1 MDERQAVMQNT
12 IEAFK
17 RHRFNRKDAQEYL
30 DWIKLFLNYFK
41 EIQPQSLDADSVKV
55 FLRYLCDD
63 KGLMPSRQKQAYLA
77 LNFFYN
83 QVLRRSLWS
92 SVKFDDTDTD
102 FVAGLHDVIAP
113 TPMQDTESP
122 QWTQYLQEPFR
133 LIAQI
138 MFHCGLKLEEVLN
151 LRIEDIQ
158 LENRQIRIRDAF
170 GDFSEIEISNSLYQ
184 PLALQVKKALNVF
197 QHDQRQGNVFF
208 RNPNALKQNQLTQN
222 SRWYFLF
229 PGTLQ
234 FNLHTQKRVRES
246 LRVELVEKSFEQ
258 ARDQKTDK
266 ISDITRYSNSK
277 SAIL

>member
-1 MDERQAVMQNT
+1 MDDRQAVMQNI

-17 RHRFNRKDAQEYL
+17 RHRFNRRDAQEYL
-30 DWIKLFLNYFK
+30 DWIKLFLNYYK
-41 EIQPQSLDADSVKV
+41 GIQPQSLDADSVKD

-92 SVKFDDTDTD
+92 SVKFDDADTD
-102 FVAGLHDVIAP
+102 FIAGLHDVVAP

-138 MFHCGLKLEEVLN
+138 MFHCGLKLDEVLN
-151 LRIEDIQ
+151 LRVEDIQ
-158 LENRQIRIRDAF
+158 LDNRQIRIRDAF
-170 GDFSEIEISNSLYQ
+170 GDFSEIEISSSLYQ

-222 SRWYFLF
+222 HRWYFLF

-234 FNLHTQKRVRES
+234 FNLLTQKRVRES
-246 LRVELVEKSFEQ
+246 LRVEFVEQSFEQ
-258 ARDQKTDK
+258 AREQKTDK

-277 SAIL
+277 TAVI